1 MRSHAA
7 LCLSALLAV
16 FGAKAASVPDAENGV
31 AGDNCTYTSG
41 LPEDFKC
48 RALGLPKPTLTA
60 DFRLSVSLFD
70 PLVVG
75 NVDGGLR

>member
-1 MRSHAA
+1 MRAYFT
-7 LCLSALLAV
+7 LCLFALFATSSAS
-16 FGAKAASVPDAENGV
+16 AASVPDAQDTA